1 MRTRFGYL
9 FIFSYFLVSF
19 FSEAKAQSFSGV
31 NEISISDTFP
41 VPKENKH
48 LLFYIQR
55 THNKNTIVYEL
66 NYNAD
71 RTVNEKNPVKVY
83 WVRYS
88 DNGETAPLSYIQRN
102 YAYGIES
109 VITDYSKKTFKLNLV
124 SYKKRSIYLMKSETD
139 KLYHAYIMMNNKLVY
154 FSKAFAKI
162 EGGTFWVP
170 HIKYVELTGRD
181 SMTGKK
187 MIEKIIP

>member
-1 MRTRFGYL
+1 MIKEFKYI
-9 FIFSYFLVSF
+9 FIFSYFLVA
-19 FSEAKAQSFSGV
+19 FSTKVKAQSFAAV

-55 THNKNTIVYEL
+55 THNKNTIMYEL
-66 NYNAD
+66 NYNTD
-71 RTVNEKNPVKVY
+71 STVNEKNPVKVY

-88 DNGETAPLSYIQRN
+88 DKGEVAPLSYIQRN

-109 VITDYSKKTFKLNLV
+109 VVTDNLKKTFKLNLV
-124 SYKKRSIYLMKSETD
+124 SYKKRSIYLMKSEID
-139 KLYHAYIMMNNKLVY
+139 KQYHAYIMMNNKLVY
-154 FSKAFAKI
+154 LSKAFAKI

-170 HIKYVELTGRD
+170 HIKYVELTGKD

-187 MIEKIIP
+187 IVEKIIP